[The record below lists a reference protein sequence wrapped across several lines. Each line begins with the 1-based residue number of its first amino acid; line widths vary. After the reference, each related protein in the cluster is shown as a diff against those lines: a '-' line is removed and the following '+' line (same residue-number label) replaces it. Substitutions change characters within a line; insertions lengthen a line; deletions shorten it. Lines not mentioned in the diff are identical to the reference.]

1 MYTHSSYSVCIQ
13 CSIDSPQVFGEVEEF
28 SSAIQKVISGR
39 PVLTVMSSYQCL
51 KRTSEC
57 LGKERIS

>member
-28 SSAIQKVISGR
+28 SSAIQKVISDVR
-39 PVLTVMSSYQCL
+39 FDSDVIVSVFETNIRVL
-51 KRTSEC
+51 
-57 LGKERIS
+57 G